1 MKKKL
6 VLGLAASVLLVS
18 TAMSVSAAPTGL
30 DENFTYIAG
39 EELVVDKNN
48 SNYNVYNISNGI
60 TATIEEDQNGDGY
73 LRMSTA
79 GVTSTAALS
88 IRDNAQA
95 SSLYND
101 PKNSTL
107 VIKIRTRVANLYR
120 KNIRLYFLEQ
130 DGLGSAATLN
140 LFSLH
145 SGTPQYN
152 LGGKTVNLPA
162 ICKKDKWM
170 DFTFILADEGGAGE
184 DKVYAYLDGS
194 FVYSDNIDAKYN
206 YQGKLSELNFQV
218 AQAGP
223 EANWD
228 VDYVKIEPYAPN
240 NSTTISPKEVN
251 SGDVFTYE
259 PTLTSN
265 AFDKSYTV
273 TTTPDNVLAYN
284 KDTKQFTA
292 NAVQTNTPVKVKFD
306 YTDPLIKDVEGT
318 VTVKPATGEILPAG
332 ITQKV
337 FQNDITLN
345 IGQEF
350 NLSDLFEV
358 TNAAA
363 TNKTLNYQITGA
375 ADVVSITDN
384 KLKALKAG
392 TTTLKVTAAANQE
405 VTIDVNIKVNKGNYS
420 DLDSVTSDAT
430 WNSKDITNGDYISK
444 EYNNKTY
451 APISVVGDPI
461 YGNVFKFSGVGV
473 NNASASHLDRYV
485 NTDLLEANKD
495 YKLSGWAKLDVP
507 AGSTGSGKIDIKL
520 YGYNIVTRNYDY
532 KTQAPYY
539 GSTSLDKAALS
550 NGWVYF
556 ETTAINLDTTRIDGI
571 KIEVGA
577 YNLQANMN
585 AYVTNLAF
593 IEQDTI
599 NTTGYEVLV
608 DGTTVTNETVIN
620 KTVGAEFDI
629 VKHSIP
635 SAGTVDLTFTSSDET
650 IATVDP
656 NGKVTILNKSG
667 TVTITVLNSTKNTTF
682 TLNVGK
688 PVTEITAD
696 ETNIEVSLS
705 NRVNSYQLTM
715 NPVDATS
722 TLSATSANS
731 AICTAEV
738 VNGRLYIVPVA
749 VGTTTVRVVSSDDE
763 TVYLDF
769 TITVKEGKTTNITLD
784 RDNATIEKGQNVTIN
799 ATTTPSG
806 KTVTYTSSDAT
817 IATVTATGVVTGLK
831 AGTTTIT
838 VTSDEI
844 TKTFTVTV
852 IVKTTGITVAEKE
865 VNLKVDD
872 SYDIRATL
880 SPADSTEGF
889 TYSSSNEDVITVDS
903 NGKVKAIGSGTATV
917 TITSGGITQTITF
930 NVASPTNVVAIIVPI
945 VIVLVLILTGG
956 LAYFFIRKRK

>member
-30 DENFTYIAG
+30 DENFTYEDGKTLIIG
-39 EELVVDKNN
+39 DE
-48 SNYNVYNISNGI
+48 SNYSIKAVPTGV
-60 TATIEEDQNGDGY
+60 TATIEQDPTGDGF
-73 LRMSTA
+73 LRMNQKESASTI
-79 GVTSTAALS
+79 VRISDTV
-88 IRDNAQA
+88 NAP
-95 SSLYND
+95 LYNN
-101 PKNSTL
+101 PTNKTA
-107 VIKIRTRVANLYR
+107 VIKIRTRFDKTYR
-120 KNIRLYFLEQ
+120 KNIRL
-130 DGLGSAATLN
+130 DMTAADIGTKATYTLMN
-140 LFSLH
+140 IT
-145 SGTPQYN
+145 GKVEKPN
-152 LGGKTVNLPA
+152 IGGVEINKFNSIQLTAN
-162 ICKKDKWM
+162 KWH
-170 DFTFILADEGGAGE
+170 DFTFILSDEGGVGE
-184 DKVYAYLDGS
+184 DKVYAYVDNQFIYEANFGATHDYDGKFTEVS
-194 FVYSDNIDAKYN
+194 LVTMASN
-206 YQGKLSELNFQV
+206 NF
-218 AQAGP
+218 P
-223 EANWD
+223 ETNWD
-228 VDYVKIEPYAPN
+228 VDYVKVEPYKAESSATLEN
-240 NSTTISPKEVN
+240 KEVN

-444 EYNNKTY
+444 EYNNRTY
-451 APISVVGDPI
+451 APISVEDDPI

-507 AGSTGSGKIDIKL
+507 EGSTGSGKIDIKL

-620 KTVGAEFDI
+620 KNVGTEFDI

-650 IATVDP
+650 IATVNA

-722 TLSATSANS
+722 TLSATSANP

-738 VNGRLYIVPVA
+738 VNGKLYIVPVA
-749 VGTTTVRVVSSDDE
+749 VGTTTVRVVSSDDA

-784 RDNATIEKGQNVTIN
+784 KDNATIEKGQNVTIN